1 MWPENLLVWASLRAS
16 GVPDFCSGWSMQRI
30 IRRRTCFCRCRDA
43 AEYLLRVHLCL
54 AEVPPRMQRAT
65 LSSVETSL
73 GGWIPALLRLKI
85 TGDGFLDAGEDD
97 IELDPAGQ
105 GQAAQAIKPP
115 AIVLALNDSGMTL
128 LRMTITSDSRA
139 CTNESSIRS
148 RAILKTAHAID
159 ISSATTAT
167 ASVRRGLPSAGS
179 LQPEGTKQRP

>member
-1 MWPENLLVWASLRAS
+1 
-16 GVPDFCSGWSMQRI
+16 
-30 IRRRTCFCRCRDA
+30 
-43 AEYLLRVHLCL
+43 
-54 AEVPPRMQRAT
+54 MQRAT

-85 TGDGFLDAGEDD
+85 TGDGFVDAGEDD

-128 LRMTITSDSRA
+128 LRMTIASDSRA

-148 RAILKTAHAID
+148 RAILKTAHAAVQQLLLPACAEGCPQQAHCSLRAPSRGPKHLGGL
-159 ISSATTAT
+159 SS
-167 ASVRRGLPSAGS
+167 PSWGS
-179 LQPEGTKQRP
+179 HNKRAHSCADAAIFSMQIW